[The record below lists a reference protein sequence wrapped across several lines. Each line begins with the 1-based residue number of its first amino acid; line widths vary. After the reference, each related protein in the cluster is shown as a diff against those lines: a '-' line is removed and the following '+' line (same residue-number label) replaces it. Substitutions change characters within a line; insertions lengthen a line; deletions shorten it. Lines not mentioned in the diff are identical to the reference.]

1 MCLSLGLK
9 KTTTK
14 QQKTTTNNNK
24 KEPKK
29 RRLCSITLN
38 INAIFQTIDAHKW
51 QQASADIDNFL
62 NLYLQ
67 SKENKKFYDVHV
79 FLCLSSYNFKNCGC
93 PLGCEQFHIV
103 LEGKE
108 NICYTEHDWFNHIV
122 KFLGNSSDI
131 IILVLPISP
140 VNCYLISYLT
150 NHIDEQKP
158 KKCHKVYRQQTY
170 I

>member
-1 MCLSLGLK
+1 MCLSLGFVPK
-9 KTTTK
+9 K
-14 QQKTTTNNNK
+14 QQQNNK
-24 KEPKK
+24 KQQQKRTKK
-29 RRLCSITLN
+29 RRFCSITLN

-108 NICYTEHDWFNHIV
+108 NICYTEYTIEEFNHIV